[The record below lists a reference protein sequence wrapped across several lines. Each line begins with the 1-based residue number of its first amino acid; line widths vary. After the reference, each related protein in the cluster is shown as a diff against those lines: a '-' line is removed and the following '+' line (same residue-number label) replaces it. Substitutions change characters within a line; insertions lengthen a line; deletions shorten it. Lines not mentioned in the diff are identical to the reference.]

1 MHLHAVIS
9 RFRLAVV
16 LAGLALGC
24 GSGSSSE
31 GDGIG
36 VVRAI
41 GTDRGTITIEHG
53 DIPGLM
59 KAMTMTFHAESPAL
73 LEGLAP
79 GQAVDFH
86 VREEAGGR
94 YVLTRIA
101 PFGDA
106 R

>member
-1 MHLHAVIS
+1 MERIT
-9 RFRLAVV
+9 RFAS
-16 LAGLALGC
+16 ACGLALLLAC
-24 GSGSSSE
+24 GGGTPGE
-31 GDGIG
+31 GHGTVRG
-36 VVRAI
+36 VDAA
-41 GTDRGTITIEHG
+41 RGQVTIEHG
-53 DIPGLM
+53 DIPGVM

-101 PFGDA
+101 PSP
-106 R
+106 